1 MKQIFEEDLESS
13 NKMLP
18 SASTSSKISKT
29 YLNWSILNL
38 ILSIFCPF
46 SLCFN
51 IVSFKYSFKVKHS
64 NQINHFKNAKRY
76 SKLAKNFN
84 IITTSLNLIGFLFI
98 LIVLIKYL
106 NYHFQNKSI
115 KQQQQQQKGGEHNLT
130 KQTNNNIK
138 SIIGIW
144 KLKTSDNKFEQYLND
159 IGVNY
164 FIRKI
169 ALNIN
174 PTIEF
179 QFDNNTNEWTC
190 KGSTAFKV
198 KIDKF
203 KLNTPFR
210 DETFDIWSWSTF
222 KLDSNNKLIKYQWND
237 KNELFSI
244 ISFELASDD
253 KLLSISKSNNTQSF
267 AYFERI
273 DFNDYE

>member
-18 SASTSSKISKT
+18 SSTSSSSSKKSQT

-84 IITTSLNLIGFLFI
+84 IINTSLNLIGFLFI
-98 LIVLIKYL
+98 LIVLIKY
-106 NYHFQNKSI
+106 FQNKSI
-115 KQQQQQQKGGEHNLT
+115 KQQQLGGGGGAHNLT
-130 KQTNNNIK
+130 RQTNNYMK

-144 KLKTSDNKFEQYLND
+144 KLKTSDNKFEQYLID

-179 QFDNNTNEWTC
+179 QFDNKTNEWTC

-203 KLNTPFR
+203 QLNTLFR
-210 DETFDIWSWSTF
+210 DETFDIWSWSSF

-237 KNELFSI
+237 KNELFSM
-244 ISFELASDD
+244 ISFELTSDD